1 MRNCAF
7 ELRLHVYLASF
18 SEMRKSR
25 SVRDSPWKWIV
36 SCNTMN
42 HSSLERSRWKPE
54 NCISKTSAIITSHS
68 EAESLLDWNSHFY
81 VWRSFVDSHRLFS
94 FPIQHSSPQRHSCN
108 RRLLDTV
115 DLTQREEAWREC
127 ARRFASAKKRLHSCH
142 CADRDAVADG
152 RHLLFQSSLTNVSPG
167 IRSTDGVTELK
178 KVKSTVSSPV
188 YVSLLANSA
197 TRVLLLFDVSL
208 SILTE
213 LPEARLLLFTRSSAN
228 GCLLIVSIQFF
239 WYNVV
244 LVWFL
249 VHIDVCWYIIWIVHE
264 PC

>member
-228 GCLLIVSIQFF
+228 GCLLIVSSQFF
-239 WYNVV
+239 DTT
-244 LVWFL
+244 WF
-249 VHIDVCWYIIWIVHE
+249 
-264 PC
+264 